1 MYKSKESKVF
11 KNKEKKR
18 MTTVTVISKATYEA
32 EYNDKVG
39 SLLFPSDWYD
49 CLSYVDTT
57 KLRKNIKNQLPSE
70 ATILRVL
77 IPVDTSSRYK
87 NIANRKIPYKVPM
100 CADRTQEGAYY
111 KEYPEMNFA
120 MWASDFPVGDAV
132 VVINVEEEVEVKSKA
147 EVKKETTRKANKAK
161 NQKEKERLEFEA
173 RVAEANRILAEQE
186 KKKRMLKAKKLI
198 KKSGSDSD
206 SV

>member
-1 MYKSKESKVF
+1 MYKSKESEVL

-18 MTTVTVISKATYEA
+18 MTTVTVISKARYEA

-49 CLSYVDTT
+49 CLHYVDTT
-57 KLRKNIKNQLPSE
+57 KLRKNIKNQLPSG

-87 NIANRKIPYKVPM
+87 NIANRKIPYKTAL

-132 VVINVEEEVEVKSKA
+132 VVINVEEEVEVKSKE

-173 RVAEANRILAEQE
+173 RVAEANKVLAEQE
-186 KKKRMLKAKKLI
+186 KHKRMLKAKKTVA
-198 KKSGSDSD
+198 KKVAVESIA
-206 SV
+206 